1 MAIPRNG
8 ALTDCA
14 GKSFVVSSSFY
25 FVKNVQHDFETFRLL
40 MFCVMVSQLT

>member
-25 FVKNVQHDFETFRLL
+25 FVKKRSARF
-40 MFCVMVSQLT
+40 